1 MMKHKFASRTT
12 ASILVGGLA
21 VSFTAV
27 ALATTSSPSPMDS
40 SSAVRYDTTD
50 RILGDLIVGMID
62 ADGRAHAIDL
72 PFPVNVYGQ
81 KYPSLCIGTDGTVM
95 PAASTSASC
104 NNNSYDRDVA
114 MIAANT
120 RKPVI
125 VALGIDS
132 DPGENIHNPHREA
145 LTELAVASYVVDGSG
160 IMTVVTTEPH
170 GFVVG
175 DLVRG
180 AGTDRPDAVIVT
192 EVVSTTSYK
201 GEGLSGTLD
210 PTSFTAIAGERTVVY
225 REVVMHDISYGSVT
239 ISGSTLEFRN
249 DDRDPIIGTGR
260 AITVANSGIPGLDGA
275 DLQVISRTGNMVVT
289 NLPAGLA
296 DVDPTQAGNQTS
308 FVLSDARLWLI
319 ERDSVGAIQQVSV
332 GTTTVDGRDAVVITW
347 YRMATNDYS
356 TNSPTAINPETL
368 TNTFQMVLLKR
379 STGSNSTGWD
389 FDVEYN
395 FGHAND
401 ISDGYRTSDPT
412 ASCSPSEPATCV
424 WPAGMGRP
432 LPTIVI
438 SSYSVTSSDITLNT
452 TTPHGLS
459 VGDLVVMN
467 NLYDQT
473 YLDGSLRV
481 ASVVDSD
488 TVVFTNVWTAPDA
501 VETAAPADASLV
513 AGEACEL
520 FPGNN
525 ALELGDQGGATALVR
540 NSLNTDV
547 AGRYTFGVVE
557 GEPYGCI
564 TPVMGDGAT
573 YAPEFRLPSTGSDAL
588 VFLQWGVIVA
598 LAGLSSLVAYRRV
611 RH

>member
-1 MMKHKFASRTT
+1 
-12 ASILVGGLA
+12 
-21 VSFTAV
+21 
-27 ALATTSSPSPMDS
+27 MDS
-40 SSAVRYDTTD
+40 SSAVRYSTTS
-50 RILGDLIVGMID
+50 RIFGDVIVGMIN

-72 PFPVNVYGQ
+72 PFPVNVYGEM
-81 KYPSLCIGTDGTVM
+81 YPSLCIGTDGTVM
-95 PAASTSASC
+95 PVASTSASC
-104 NNNSYDRDVA
+104 SNNSYDRDVA

-132 DPGENIHNPHREA
+132 DPSEEIHNPHREA
-145 LTELAVASYVVDGSG
+145 LTELAVASYEVDGAG

-180 AGTDRPDAVIVT
+180 AGTDRPDTVIVT
-192 EVVSTTSYK
+192 EVLSATSYK
-201 GEGLSGTLD
+201 GEGRSGQLD
-210 PTSFTAIAGERTVVY
+210 PASFTAIAGERTVVY
-225 REVVMHDISYGSVT
+225 REVVMHQIVDGSVS
-239 ISGSTLEFRN
+239 ISGSTLEFTN
-249 DDRDPIIGTGR
+249 TDGEPVIGTGR
-260 AITVANSGIPGLDGA
+260 TITVANSGITGLDGA
-275 DLQVISRTGNMVVT
+275 DLQVISRTGSTVVT
-289 NLPAGLA
+289 NLPVGLL

-308 FVLSDARLWLI
+308 WVFSADLWLI
-319 ERDSVGAIQQVSV
+319 ERDAVGAVQQVSV
-332 GTTTVDGRDAVVITW
+332 GTSTVDGREAVVITW

-356 TNSPTAINPETL
+356 SNSPTAINPETL

-401 ISDGYRTSDPT
+401 ISDGYRASDPT
-412 ASCSPSEPATCV
+412 ASCSPSAPETCV

-432 LPTIVI
+432 LPTIVV

-467 NLYDQT
+467 SLYDQT

-488 TVVFTNVWTAPDA
+488 TVTFANVWTAPDA
-501 VETAAPADASLV
+501 AETAAPADASLV

-525 ALELGDQGGATALVR
+525 ALELGDQSGATALVR
-540 NSLNTDV
+540 NSLNSSV
-547 AGRYTFGVVE
+547 SGRYTYGVVE

-564 TPVMGDGAT
+564 TPVMGNGAT
-573 YAPEFRLPSTGSDAL
+573 YAPEFQLPSTGTDSL
-588 VFLQWGVIVA
+588 LILQWGVLVA
-598 LAGLSSLVAYRRV
+598 LFGLSSLVAHRRL